1 MRVRVVKTRP
11 PFPHGKHI
19 RRMGATLMM
28 WAPFYLGAYL
38 WHRFGPTKSVS
49 YASSEGFHKM
59 EAYAKADAELT
70 LRLFQVGPPNHV
82 DPWGNM
88 WTWSFTEN
96 RWMCIG
102 YVGSVS

>member
-1 MRVRVVKTRP
+1 VRVRVVKTRP

-49 YASSEGFHKM
+49 YVSTEGFHSNPQSRS
-59 EAYAKADAELT
+59 YGRADFPQT
-70 LRLFQVGPPNHV
+70 DQWGRLWV
-82 DPWGNM
+82 
-88 WTWSFTEN
+88 WSYDHGQ
-96 RWMCIG
+96 WM
-102 YVGSVS
+102 YVGHVGATS